1 MKTVSHY
8 SSIFILL
15 AMDTQLNVTQKSDRT
30 RIQVLAGGSI
40 DHKLIQKTMCKM
52 GPELMQL
59 QGEGEEKELQEQY
72 LARPGSFLNIQYNF
86 LPQKH

>member
-40 DHKLIQKTMCKM
+40 DHKLI
-52 GPELMQL
+52 
-59 QGEGEEKELQEQY
+59 
-72 LARPGSFLNIQYNF
+72 
-86 LPQKH
+86 